1 MVALPLA
8 VTAKEAKGFP
18 KGVTFFCSSNVTTD
32 QKGAI
37 GSVFFMHPEK
47 SVVLFSKVTS
57 WL

>member
-1 MVALPLA
+1 MAALPPA
-8 VTAKEAKGFP
+8 VTAEGAKGSP
-18 KGVTFFCSSNVTTD
+18 KGVTFFCTSNVTTD

-37 GSVFFMHPEK
+37 GSVFFMRPEK